1 MAPVPTPDLW
11 LYFLAVLAVILLPGM
26 DMAYVMASS
35 LAAGRRGAVSSV
47 AGIATGGAIHV
58 VVGATGMAALMV
70 MFPALFRV
78 MLAVGT
84 LYLLWVGWGIYRSA
98 TAAAGTANGEAGQT
112 PVLTG
117 IAVYRR
123 AVTTCLLNPKA
134 YAFMFALFPAF
145 VRSDSRSLAAQ
156 TLALGLITT
165 VTQVAV
171 YGTVAALALRARAF
185 LQAHQGVIARAMGL
199 LLMAAAVLT
208 ASQAWAAQANTAS
221 SSSTSSSSSSHQ
233 PAATRSAAMI
243 PTFTPGPHEQGR
255 GDFDFFVGNWRA
267 ENRRLVRPL
276 DDNSPWE
283 TFSGTVHMEKLPGGL
298 GNIDTFLAPGWR
310 PNWMGMTLRL
320 YNPQTGLWS
329 LYWLSSRDAGLDSA
343 TGALTP
349 PVVGKF
355 ENGVGIFEGD
365 DVINGKPLRVRYTW
379 YDITP
384 NQAKWQQAF
393 SFDGGKTWKPNWF
406 MVETRIQ

>member
-1 MAPVPTPDLW
+1 MAPLPAPDLW

-35 LAAGRRGAVSSV
+35 LAGGKRGAVSSV

-58 VVGATGMAALMV
+58 AVGATGMAALMV

-98 TAAAGTANGEAGQT
+98 AAAGEAADPNAPQ
-112 PVLTG
+112 PALTG
-117 IAVYRR
+117 LAVYRR

-134 YAFMFALFPAF
+134 YAFTFALFPAF
-145 VRSDSRSLAAQ
+145 VRSDTRSLLMQ

-165 VTQVAV
+165 LTQVAV

-185 LQAHQGVIARAMGL
+185 LLTHQRLIARAMGV
-199 LLMAAAVLT
+199 LLMAAALLT
-208 ASQAWAAQANTAS
+208 ATQAWSGQQQPAQPASPS
-221 SSSTSSSSSSHQ
+221 SSNPTTRNLTMTQ
-233 PAATRSAAMI
+233 PAA
-243 PTFTPGPHEQGR
+243 PGVVTEKPGR
-255 GDFDFFVGNWRA
+255 ADFDFLPGDWHI
-267 ENRRLVRPL
+267 ENRKLVRPL
-276 DDNSPWE
+276 DEDSPWE
-283 TFSGTVHMEKLPGGL
+283 TFSATMHMEKLPGGF
-298 GNIDTFLAPGWR
+298 GNIDTFVAPSWR
-310 PNWMGMTLRL
+310 PNWMGMTLRIF
-320 YNPQTGLWS
+320 NGETGLWS
-329 LYWLSSRDAGLDSA
+329 LYWLSPQTGGIDSA

-365 DVINGKPLRVRYTW
+365 DVINGRALRVRYTW

-384 NQAKWQQAF
+384 DQAKWQQAF

-406 MVETRIQ
+406 MVETRIKH

>member
-1 MAPVPTPDLW
+1 MAPVPAPDLW

-35 LAAGRRGAVSSV
+35 LAGGKRGAVSSV

-58 VVGATGMAALMV
+58 AVGATGMAALMV
-70 MFPALFRV
+70 MFPALFRI

-98 TAAAGTANGEAGQT
+98 AAAPATEGGEAGQV

-117 IAVYRR
+117 MAVYRR

-134 YAFMFALFPAF
+134 YAFTFALFPAF
-145 VRSDSRSLAAQ
+145 VRSDTRSLAAQ
-156 TLALGLITT
+156 AVALGLITT
-165 VTQVAV
+165 ATQVAV

-185 LQAHQGVIARAMGL
+185 LQRHQRLIARVMGL
-199 LLMAAAVLT
+199 LLMAAALVT
-208 ASQAWAAQANTAS
+208 ASQAWAVQAQGAAS
-221 SSSTSSSSSSHQ
+221 PSTHPSTRKPMTQ
-233 PAATRSAAMI
+233 P
-243 PTFTPGPHEQGR
+243 TPPMVPGEKPGR
-255 GDFDFFVGNWRA
+255 ADFDFLPGKWHI
-267 ENRRLVRPL
+267 ENRKMVRPL
-276 DDNSPWE
+276 DEDSPWE
-283 TFSGTVHMEKLPGGL
+283 TFTGTVEMQQLPGGF
-298 GNIDTFLAPGWR
+298 GNIDTFVAPAWR
-310 PNWMGMTLRL
+310 PHWMGMTLRIF
-320 YNPQTGLWS
+320 NGETGLWS
-329 LYWLSSRDAGLDSA
+329 LYWLSPQTGGIDSA
-343 TGALTP
+343 TGALSP

-355 ENGVGIFEGD
+355 TNGVGIFEGD

-384 NQAKWQQAF
+384 DQAKWQQAF

-406 MVETRIQ
+406 MVETRIKQ

>member
-1 MAPVPTPDLW
+1 MEQHHMALDLW

-35 LAAGRRGAVSSV
+35 LAGGRRGAVSSV

-70 MFPALFRV
+70 MFPSLFRV
-78 MLAVGT
+78 MLVLGT
-84 LYLLWVGWGIYRSA
+84 LYLLWIGWAIYRSA
-98 TAAAGTANGEAGQT
+98 DAAPASADA

-117 IAVYRR
+117 AAVYRR

-165 VTQVAV
+165 ATQVAV
-171 YGTVAALALRARAF
+171 YGTVAALALRSRAF
-185 LQAHQGVIARAMGL
+185 MRAHQGPIARAMGV
-199 LLMAAAVLT
+199 LLMAAALLT
-208 ASQAWAAQANTAS
+208 ATQAWATPQRPANPTHS
-221 SSSTSSSSSSHQ
+221 SSANQ
-233 PAATRSAAMI
+233 PARKPTMTQAT
-243 PTFTPGPHEQGR
+243 TPVAVEKKGR
-255 GDFDFFVGNWRA
+255 ADFDFLPGDWHV

-276 DDNSPWE
+276 DDDSPWE
-283 TFSGTVHMEKLPGGL
+283 AFTATAHMDKLPGGF
-298 GNIDTFLAPGWR
+298 GNIDTFVAPDWR
-310 PNWMGMTLRL
+310 PNWMGMTLRIF
-320 YNPQTGLWS
+320 NPETGLWS
-329 LYWLSSRDAGLDSA
+329 LYWLSPHTGGIDSA

-365 DVINGKPLRVRYTW
+365 DVINGHALRVRYTW
-379 YDITP
+379 YDISAD
-384 NQAKWQQAF
+384 QAKWQQAF
-393 SFDGGKTWKPNWF
+393 SLDGGKTWKPNWF
-406 MVETRIQ
+406 MVETRIKP